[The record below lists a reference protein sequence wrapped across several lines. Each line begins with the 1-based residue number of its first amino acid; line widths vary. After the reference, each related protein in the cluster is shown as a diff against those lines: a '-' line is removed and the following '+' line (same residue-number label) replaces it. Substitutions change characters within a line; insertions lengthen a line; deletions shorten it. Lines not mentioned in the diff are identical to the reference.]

1 MIAATARGLRFTHG
15 GAASPALDGIDL
27 DVVAGEI
34 LVLEGPSGEGK
45 TTLLRALCG
54 LVPHFHGGRFSGRV
68 EIDGHDT
75 LDTDPARICRLAG
88 MVFQDPEGQA
98 VLGSVARDVA
108 FGLECAGVP
117 AALIPDRVDEAL
129 TAAGALH
136 LRDRAIGTLS
146 GGERQRVAIAG
157 VLAPAPRVL
166 LLDEPT
172 SQLDDAAAAALMA
185 TLRALADAGTA
196 VVITEHRSDRVR
208 GAADRVLTV
217 RAGRIGG
224 PEAVADP
231 EAAAATCPPGPVR
244 ARIEG
249 LTAGHP
255 GRAVVRDAWLELR
268 AGEVTTLQGPNG
280 SGKSTLLRVL
290 AGLHPAEAGRVLL
303 EGEDVTGRPAERRFP
318 ALGVVGQDPGRHLLT
333 ERVDDEVGL
342 ALRGLPLTRD
352 ERRERVAWALGA
364 LDLAHLAGRH
374 PLDLSVGQRERVA
387 MAAIL
392 SARPGV
398 VALDEPTRGM
408 DPARKASLAALLR
421 AMVADGAAV
430 LIVTHDAA
438 FARQAGDRA
447 LVMRDGAPAPV
458 PAPVPAAVS

>member
-1 MIAATARGLRFTHG
+1 
-15 GAASPALDGIDL
+15 
-27 DVVAGEI
+27 
-34 LVLEGPSGEGK
+34 
-45 TTLLRALCG
+45 
-54 LVPHFHGGRFSGRV
+54 
-68 EIDGHDT
+68 
-75 LDTDPARICRLAG
+75 
-88 MVFQDPEGQA
+88 
-98 VLGSVARDVA
+98 
-108 FGLECAGVP
+108 
-117 AALIPDRVDEAL
+117 
-129 TAAGALH
+129 
-136 LRDRAIGTLS
+136 
-146 GGERQRVAIAG
+146 
-157 VLAPAPRVL
+157 
-166 LLDEPT
+166 
-172 SQLDDAAAAALMA
+172 
-185 TLRALADAGTA
+185 
-196 VVITEHRSDRVR
+196 
-208 GAADRVLTV
+208 
-217 RAGRIGG
+217 
-224 PEAVADP
+224 
-231 EAAAATCPPGPVR
+231 
-244 ARIEG
+244 
-249 LTAGHP
+249 
-255 GRAVVRDAWLELR
+255 
-268 AGEVTTLQGPNG
+268 
-280 SGKSTLLRVL
+280 VL

>member
-1 MIAATARGLRFTHG
+1 VIVATARDLRFTHG

-27 DVVAGEI
+27 DVAAGEI

-108 FGLECAGVP
+108 FGLECAGIPAGLIPGRVD
-117 AALIPDRVDEAL
+117 AAL
-129 TAAGALH
+129 AGAGAAHLH
-136 LRDRAIGTLS
+136 DRAIATLS

-185 TLRALADAGTA
+185 TLRALADGGTA
-196 VVITEHRSDRVR
+196 IVVTEHRSDRVR
-208 GAADRVLTV
+208 DTADRVLTV
-217 RAGRIGG
+217 RGGRLGG
-224 PEAVADP
+224 PEALADAQAP
-231 EAAAATCPPGPVR
+231 AEAVSPGPVR

-249 LTAGHP
+249 LSAGYA
-255 GRAVVRDAWLELR
+255 GRAVVRDAWLDLR
-268 AGEVTTLQGPNG
+268 AGEVTTLHGPNG
-280 SGKSTLLRVL
+280 CGKSTLLRVL
-290 AGLHPAEAGRVLL
+290 AGLHPATGGRVLL
-303 EGEDVTGRPAERRFP
+303 DDEDVTGRPAERRFP
-318 ALGVVGQDPGRHLLT
+318 ALGFVGQDPGRHLLT

-342 ALRGLPLTRD
+342 ALRGLPLARS
-352 ERRERVAWALGA
+352 ERRERVARALGE
-364 LDLAHLAGRH
+364 LDIAHLAGRH

-387 MAAIL
+387 MAAVL
-392 SARPGV
+392 AARPGV

-408 DPARKASLAALLR
+408 DPARKAALAVLLR
-421 AMVADGAAV
+421 AMAADGAAV
-430 LIVTHDAA
+430 LIATHDAA

-447 LVMRDGAPAPV
+447 LVMRHGAPAPV
-458 PAPVPAAVS
+458 AAPVPVAAP